1 MNILKSIS
9 KVIDT
14 INEKVGMVC
23 SYISAPLMLLIVF
36 EVVSRKLGHPTI
48 WGYETI
54 IGVYGWLI
62 LMSAAYGLLHDS
74 IVKVDILSGG
84 WDEKTR
90 HIVALITYIIFFIPF
105 VTYLLPAVYNSFWL
119 DFTTQ
124 ARSWSS
130 WAPLRWP
137 WKLCMPIGWTLL
149 WLQGLSEIMKQIIFL
164 IENKGKS
171 FKRDKQVMKGGELDG

>member
-62 LMSAAYGLLHDS
+62 LMSAHTDFC
-74 IVKVDILSGG
+74 
-84 WDEKTR
+84 T
-90 HIVALITYIIFFIPF
+90 IP
-105 VTYLLPAVYNSFWL
+105 S
-119 DFTTQ
+119 
-124 ARSWSS
+124 
-130 WAPLRWP
+130 LRWTSCP
-137 WKLCMPIGWTLL
+137 ADGMRRHGIS
-149 WLQGLSEIMKQIIFL
+149 WL
-164 IENKGKS
+164 
-171 FKRDKQVMKGGELDG
+171 